1 MTGQLKA
8 VPDKKN
14 NITIRQLIIMRIT
27 EKFAFCPVCG
37 SSHFT
42 TDSVKS
48 KKCDNC
54 GFEYFVNPA
63 SSNAAFILDNEG
75 RLLVERRLREPA
87 KGTLDLPGGF
97 ADAGET
103 AEEGVIAGGAGS
115 CVLELLAREALCVP
129 LLQVGIPDQFIDH
142 GDVDV
147 LFERC
152 GMDPASVRKK
162 IDAMLKKI
170 CVNGACSA

>member
-1 MTGQLKA
+1 MAREIGATLIDMRFVKPMDCEA
-8 VPDKKN
+8 V
-14 NITIRQLIIMRIT
+14 L
-27 EKFAFCPVCG
+27 E
-37 SSHFT
+37 
-42 TDSVKS
+42 
-48 KKCDNC
+48 
-54 GFEYFVNPA
+54 
-63 SSNAAFILDNEG
+63 AARTHD
-75 RLLVERRLREPA
+75 LLV
-87 KGTLDLPGGF
+87 
-97 ADAGET
+97 T